1 MIRPLLLFLIMIPI
15 GFFGWPVSA
24 AGGEDRNDPAGPPVI
39 QTQGEAVITV
49 EPDIAELLIGVQT
62 ENADAQV
69 AVEKNAAEADG
80 VLKALRDLLGREAEI
95 KTVGYAVNPVYSTP
109 RDGKSVITHY
119 RAENTIRVRTDQLKR
134 AGEIIDRANKAG
146 AHAVGGLDFTLKD
159 EAPARLK
166 ALGLAARDARAKADA
181 IASAL
186 GIKIKAVL
194 RAEETGFQ
202 PKPLTRF
209 RAATPS
215 AFSAAP
221 TPIEAGMLEIRA
233 GVMLIVAT
241 SP

>member
-1 MIRPLLLFLIMIPI
+1 MIRRSLFFLLMILIGLFGP
-15 GFFGWPVSA
+15 A
-24 AGGEDRNDPAGPPVI
+24 APAAPGEDRDDPSGPPVI

-49 EPDIAELLIGVQT
+49 EPDMAELLIGVQT
-62 ENADAQV
+62 ENPDAQT
-69 AVEKNAAEADG
+69 AVEKNAARADA
-80 VLKALRDLLGREAEI
+80 VLKALRDLLGREADI

-109 RDGKSVITHY
+109 RDGKSVIDHF

-134 AGEIIDRANKAG
+134 AGEIVDRANKAG
-146 AHAVGGLDFTLKD
+146 ANTVGGVNFSLKD
-159 EAPARLK
+159 DAPARLK
-166 ALGLAARDARAKADA
+166 ALGLAARDARTKADA

-186 GIKIKAVL
+186 GVKIKAVL

-215 AFSAAP
+215 ALSASP
-221 TPIEAGMLEIRA
+221 TPIEAGTLEIRA
-233 GVMLIVAT
+233 GVMLTVAT